1 MEIYQDGG
9 DAASAAASAP
19 ITPSHRRRGLGSSRN
34 GGIQPQKSQQQH
46 KASRHE
52 HDDAARR
59 RRRSTALTPKTP
71 SDMNKKRKRRKSMQ
85 EKKASMV
92 LGGGDLDEAKA
103 ATTATATENTTSS
116 IIGTST
122 TTKTT
127 APPSGSSSSTSRGST
142 ATSGSR
148 SKVQTPESKIVK
160 PKVSLTRLGLSPSK
174 TAEAPK
180 SPMATTRRPPT
191 EDDTTGAGRSAAGK
205 GEDTGDSTS
214 TGTKAST
221 PSSTSRSSSDLRKF
235 IQQKRKEIRS
245 SAEKDAGGNAIVSA
259 AAATAKTVRF
269 TSDVIAK
276 EKEEEGRVNR
286 DRGATLMDLTDEFRQ
301 EEVPSTETAGATTSA
316 AKPKAAVAPKVPLTT
331 PAPTVKKLPILSLG
345 KFQESLWLDFGD
357 EHRNVVGKTRSMS
370 FLLEAPQSSETSS
383 SSSSGSTPG
392 YCSVEF
398 ERIPFKKGFNL
409 IVEDDASP
417 SSSEGVIS
425 DGNNGVNDAGSRV
438 VFGNNSADD
447 NSTTTGSD
455 RSSPTVLCVKNSDCK
470 RLRLTWTPTDAGG
483 MREAV
488 HLKLPRGRIRITAHG
503 KARASNVK
511 KGKKK
516 APTKTVSYVYT
527 ICTCAM
533 SPCQRCSQIS
543 LSL

>member
-34 GGIQPQKSQQQH
+34 GGIQPQKSQQRH

-92 LGGGDLDEAKA
+92 LGGGDLDKAKA

-116 IIGTST
+116 IIGTS

-148 SKVQTPESKIVK
+148 SKAQTPESKIVK
-160 PKVSLTRLGLSPSK
+160 PKVSLTRLGLSPSE

-191 EDDTTGAGRSAAGK
+191 EDDTTRAAGRSAAGK

-214 TGTKAST
+214 AGTKAST

-235 IQQKRKEIRS
+235 IQQKREEIRS
-245 SAEKDAGGNAIVSA
+245 SAEKDAGGNAIVSTA
-259 AAATAKTVRF
+259 TATAKTVRF
-269 TSDVIAK
+269 TSDVIV
-276 EKEEEGRVNR
+276 KEEEEEGQVNG
-286 DRGATLMDLTDEFRQ
+286 DRGATLMDLTNEFRQ
-301 EEVPSTETAGATTSA
+301 EEVPSTESAGTTTST

-331 PAPTVKKLPILSLG
+331 PAPTVKTLPILSLG

-370 FLLEAPQSSETSS
+370 FLLEAPQSS
-383 SSSSGSTPG
+383 SSGSTP

-398 ERIPFKKGFNL
+398 ERVPFKKGFNL
-409 IVEDDASP
+409 IVEDEASP
-417 SSSEGVIS
+417 SSSGGAIS
-425 DGNNGVNDAGSRV
+425 DGNDGVDDAGSRV

-447 NSTTTGSD
+447 NSTSAGSD
-455 RSSPTVLCVKNSDCK
+455 RSSPTVLCVKNGDCK

-483 MREAV
+483 MREVV

-527 ICTCAM
+527 NITCAIF
-533 SPCQRCSQIS
+533 P
-543 LSL
+543 LSALLTDL